1 MVQVSHKVQEIH
13 TGSQIHPTSD
23 CQVQLLKVSAKAME
37 QVKAGEQEPHILLDK
52 HYPME
57 QLKVHPQE
65 HPQVH
70 QQAIV
75 LGQVAL
81 HL

>member
-1 MVQVSHKVQEIH
+1 MAQVSHKVQEIH

-37 QVKAGEQEPHILLDK
+37 QVKAGEQEPHILSDR
-52 HYPME
+52 HYPTE

-65 HPQVH
+65 HPQANR
-70 QQAIV
+70 QAIV
-75 LGQVAL
+75 PGQVDL